1 MTDTRAGIG
10 SEAAASKKTEL
21 GVEVRK
27 AGINKEREVGAVGSR
42 VTAGT
47 EVITV
52 STGREG

>member
-27 AGINKEREVGAVGSR
+27 AGINKEREVGTVGSR